1 MWHTH
6 SNKVSASNLKN
17 RPLFTPPPPPLQK
30 RQKRPLFLSHLKRSN
45 LSVLLVSQFRPPTYK
60 NFYTGYLHRQKSHL
74 VKVTNHPPLPFNP
87 GLSTTNFTVHDN
99 WRFLL
104 PVEFRIEILLQM
116 AVFYGHFA
124 FRISLFC
131 ATVGRELK
139 QPTPGNSLFANLWTT
154 TKLETSRFEKW
165 EEFALNAFR
174 NQKDHNTRPRMPSLP
189 SNKLNDISW
198 LKNFADFIPNRHG
211 NWACFIGYTAC
222 PNNVSIFR
230 FGCLPYKK

>member
-1 MWHTH
+1 MWHTPTTIKYLRQT
-6 SNKVSASNLKN
+6 SKIVPSS
-17 RPLFTPPPPPLQK
+17 PPPPLKK
-30 RQKRPLFLSHLKRSN
+30 RQKLPLFLSHIQRSN
-45 LSVLLVSQFRPPTYK
+45 LSVLLVWQFRPQTYE
-60 NFYTGYLHRQKSHL
+60 NFYTGYLHWQKPHL
-74 VKVTNHPPLPFNP
+74 VKITNHPPLPFNP
-87 GLSTTNFTVHDN
+87 GLSTTNFTVHWQLTFSFTSRVQN
-99 WRFLL
+99 WNFTTNDRVLR
-104 PVEFRIEILLQM
+104 P
-116 AVFYGHFA
+116 FA

-131 ATVGRELK
+131 ATVARELK
-139 QPTPGNSLFANLWTT
+139 QPTPGNSLFANLCTT
-154 TKLETSRFEKW
+154 TKLETPRFEKW
-165 EEFALNAFR
+165 EGFALNAFR